1 MKLAAGGAL
10 MHYLKQTRNLIL
22 AAALCGSIYGGP
34 ALSCRQWVS
43 TPGSTFE
50 AIEPLRSVAMEAD
63 DSPAHKIAARK
74 KLADLRAAI
83 RPDDALS
90 LLKAGYWAAVM
101 NAIAVSSETDGPELI
116 RKAVELRPNDP
127 EYHFFAALAYFE
139 TGNKALHKKHWD
151 RAKELSKPASAV
163 ARNLKNYE
171 TELAARVR

>member
-1 MKLAAGGAL
+1 

-22 AAALCGSIYGGP
+22 AAVLCGSIYGGP
-34 ALSCRQWVS
+34 ELICRQWVS

-50 AIEPLRSVAMEAD
+50 AIEPLRKVAMEAD

-74 KLADLRAAI
+74 KLADLRASI
-83 RPDDALS
+83 RPDDPLT

-101 NAIAVSSETDGPELI
+101 NAIAVTDETDGPELI
-116 RKAVELRPNDP
+116 QKAVELKPNDP
-127 EYHFFAALAYFE
+127 EYHFFAAMAYFV
-139 TGNKALHKKHWD
+139 TGQKALYKKHWD
-151 RAKELSKPASAV
+151 RARELSKPGSAV